1 MKLKDTWQ
9 ENMNWVIWIIFPK
22 KIGQLLSIFL
32 TNTSMV
38 KKKKNY
44 FLILF
49 FIFFIFYFFYFLLF
63 LFFILGDFW
72 TYGTFVQNITGL
84 NDYFNILSP
93 KYPPNPFQQYLNRND
108 VRNATHGKNL
118 FFILLFY
125 FIFLN
130 NIFIF

>member
-1 MKLKDTWQ
+1 MARKYELSYLDYISQ
-9 ENMNWVIWIIFPK
+9 ENWPTAFHIFDQYINGK
-22 KIGQLLSIFL
+22 
-32 TNTSMV
+32 

-44 FLILF
+44 FLFLF